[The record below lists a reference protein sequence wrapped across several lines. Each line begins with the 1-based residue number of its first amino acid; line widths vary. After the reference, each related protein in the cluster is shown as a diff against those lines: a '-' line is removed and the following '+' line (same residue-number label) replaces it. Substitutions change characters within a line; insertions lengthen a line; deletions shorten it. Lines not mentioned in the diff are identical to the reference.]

1 MSVAFTSHTW
11 RLRSG
16 LSVGDASWLRAALL
30 VQQCSEL
37 FACRDIAP
45 LGLARI
51 CNGGTAVMNV
61 TRSITQVEPH
71 YPLPQAEEEV
81 LSTGVEEVQDVYL
94 EPGGN
99 IHEQV
104 LSLYK
109 EYRPNLYAYVRSQ
122 YLSPDEAEDVIQE
135 TFLRLANK
143 LLLNV
148 TIENARGWVVHVAH
162 HLTVDVIRRRD
173 RDAARISHVS
183 DYEFESFKAQGTD
196 PECAL
201 IEREQQRNVE
211 LALSRLT
218 PQQRQCFQM
227 RAEGFRYK
235 DIGAAHGI
243 SEQRAQLVVKQ
254 VTVRLAAAISG

>member
-1 MSVAFTSHTW
+1 
-11 RLRSG
+11 
-16 LSVGDASWLRAALL
+16 
-30 VQQCSEL
+30 
-37 FACRDIAP
+37 
-45 LGLARI
+45 
-51 CNGGTAVMNV
+51 MNV
-61 TRSITQVEPH
+61 TRSITQVKPP
-71 YPLPQAEEEV
+71 YSLSQAEEVFQSAAAAEM
-81 LSTGVEEVQDVYL
+81 QDVYL
-94 EPGGN
+94 EPDGN
-99 IHEQV
+99 VHEQV

-143 LLLNV
+143 LLLKV
-148 TIENARGWVVHVAH
+148 KIENIRGWVVHVAH
-162 HLTVDVIRRRD
+162 HLAVDVIRRRD

-183 DYEFESFKAQGTD
+183 DFEFENFKAQGAD
-196 PECAL
+196 PEGAL
-201 IEREQQRNVE
+201 LEREQQQEIE

-235 DIGAAHGI
+235 DIGTALGI

-254 VTVRLAAAISG
+254 VTIRLAAAISG